1 MSLGDDDE
9 NSLEAY
15 LKTKDDNLALSVVN
29 DDEDSLGA
37 YLKEKNSDANLSVS
51 INEDEFEEDKKEEE
65 EIFQRYERIGSLTDI
80 KSIRKRFL

>member
-29 DDEDSLGA
+29 E
-37 YLKEKNSDANLSVS
+37 YE
-51 INEDEFEEDKKEEE
+51 IEQDKK
-65 EIFQRYERIGSLTDI
+65 
-80 KSIRKRFL
+80 IRRRNISKI